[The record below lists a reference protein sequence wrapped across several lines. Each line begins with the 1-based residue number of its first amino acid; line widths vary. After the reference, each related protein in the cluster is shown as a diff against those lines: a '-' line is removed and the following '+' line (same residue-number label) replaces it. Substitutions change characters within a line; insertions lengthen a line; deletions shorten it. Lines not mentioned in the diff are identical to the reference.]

1 MVDTFHTYIHNKGID
16 ETDIY
21 LSSHSA
27 GKPQSLFAKLGK
39 KSYEQS
45 SAAEEASAPREQTL
59 A

>member
-1 MVDTFHTYIHNKGID
+1 MKL
-16 ETDIY
+16 TDIY